1 MAILRGGRRI
11 GNFDIRVGFPRDKS
25 LVDVAGDPRLKRKPG
40 GNPKTT
46 INTFIANINEGE
58 GIARPTRFLVR
69 FSLPGAAYTSSA
81 PEHIRGTASR
91 NELESQSMLQN
102 VGMMCNKVTMPSRDI
117 NTKSHITHG
126 PRREMPYA
134 YSYSGQVE
142 CTFIADKFLRQRA
155 FFENWQKKIFD
166 NTSHDMKYYDD
177 YVGSM
182 DIYQLGAFAGNADR
196 DRISYGVRLF
206 EVYPQTIG
214 SYDMDYAAT
223 DQSVQ
228 LPITLNFRTWM
239 NLTLDQIDGAE
250 IGKSIGDVPTVKP
263 SKEFGLFGGVLSGLP
278 PELQRV
284 GRDVLQTTRRNLP
297 IGKLTGGR
305 VFPPFT

>member
-58 GIARPTRFLVR
+58 GLARPTRFLVR

-91 NELESQSMLQN
+91 NELESQTMIQN

-117 NTKSHITHG
+117 NTKAHITHG

-155 FFENWQKKIFD
+155 FFENWQNKVFD
-166 NTSHDMKYYDD
+166 EDTHHINYYDNF
-177 YVGSM
+177 VGQM
-182 DIYQLGAFAGNADR
+182 DIYQLGSFSAESDR
-196 DRISYGVRLF
+196 DRITYGVRLY
-206 EVYPQTIG
+206 EVYPEIISSIDY
-214 SYDMDYAAT
+214 SYGDVDKGI
-223 DQSVQ
+223 DI
-228 LPITLNFRTWM
+228 PITFKFRTWT
-239 NLTLDQIDGAE
+239 NLTLNQINAAT
-250 IGKSIGDVPTVKP
+250 IGKKYGDIPTIKAA
-263 SKEFGLFGGVLSGLP
+263 KDYGLFSSILNKLP
-278 PELQRV
+278 PEFKRA
-284 GRDVLQTTRRNLP
+284 GRDVLQTVKRNLP
-297 IGKLTGGR
+297 IGRATGGR
-305 VFPPFT
+305 VFPPFL

>member
-11 GNFDIRVGFPRDKS
+11 GNFDIRLGLPRDKS
-25 LVDVAGDPRLKRKPG
+25 LIDVAGDTRLKRKPG

-69 FSLPGAAYTSSA
+69 FSLPGTRFTSRA
-81 PEHIRGTASR
+81 PEHITGSPER
-91 NELESQSMLQN
+91 NDLESQSMLQN

-155 FFENWQKKIFD
+155 FFENWQNKVFD
-166 NTSHDMKYYDD
+166 EDTHYINYYDNF
-177 YVGSM
+177 VGQM
-182 DIYQLGAFAGNADR
+182 DIYQLGSFSAESDR
-196 DRISYGVRLF
+196 DRITYGVRLY
-206 EVYPQTIG
+206 EVYPELVSG
-214 SYDMDYAAT
+214 VDYSYGDT
-223 DQSVQ
+223 DKGIDI
-228 LPITLNFRTWM
+228 PITFRFRTWT
-239 NLTLDQIDGAE
+239 NLTLNQVNAATV
-250 IGKSIGDVPTVKP
+250 GKKYGDIPTIKAA
-263 SKEFGLFGGVLSGLP
+263 KDYGLFSSILNKLP
-278 PELQRV
+278 PEFKRA
-284 GRDVLQTTRRNLP
+284 GRDVLQTVKRNLP
-297 IGKLTGGR
+297 IGRATGGR
-305 VFPPFT
+305 VFPPFL